1 MKYFFHIEFL
11 IPYKLRKLNKSW
23 YQEISQLLFV
33 FRIYLKFGG
42 IQIPRRLQIGCT
54 KNESCW
60 SKKIAKKVSSKEVND
75 CNVDDLHFFEV

>member
-1 MKYFFHIEFL
+1 MILSLVAFESSCGF
-11 IPYKLRKLNKSW
+11 NDS
-23 YQEISQLLFV
+23 
-33 FRIYLKFGG
+33 FGY
-42 IQIPRRLQIGCT
+42 QIGCT